1 MIFVDSLKPKAFHSY
16 LLIDILK
23 KYKAIICWVVIYII
37 YVRRGCPKI
46 SSCACDQLY
55 MKKIGRNNAQECI
68 TAVTADQD
76 HIFHVGLMP
85 LKGHL

>member
-23 KYKAIICWVVIYII
+23 KYKAIICWVVIYT
-37 YVRRGCPKI
+37 GCSLNI
-46 SSCACDQLY
+46 VFFQRY
-55 MKKIGRNNAQECI
+55 MKKIGRNNDQECI

-76 HIFHVGLMP
+76 HIFHVGF
-85 LKGHL
+85 

>member
-23 KYKAIICWVVIYII
+23 KYKAIICWVVIYIRTGVSNNI
-37 YVRRGCPKI
+37 I
-46 SSCACDQLY
+46 CACDQLY
-55 MKKIGRNNAQECI
+55 MKKIGRNNDQECI

-85 LKGHL
+85 LYGHL